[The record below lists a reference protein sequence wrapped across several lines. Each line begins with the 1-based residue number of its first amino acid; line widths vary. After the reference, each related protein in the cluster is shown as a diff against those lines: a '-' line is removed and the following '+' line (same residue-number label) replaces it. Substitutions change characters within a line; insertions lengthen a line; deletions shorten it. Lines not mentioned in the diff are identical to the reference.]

1 MGLFDWYPF
10 IRRKGYTPVQIYRS
24 ILASIITNGRRRL
37 DVLGSC
43 YDVIWSSCSNMSQDT
58 AHRSLE
64 KEVSRFET
72 ALDMTRYIDG
82 DPAKEKS
89 ETAAERQKRR
99 EKALEQTAT
108 SLTTLESRIDN
119 NKRLRKRHIVNVC
132 SGLAFSYWSMESR
145 RSFADYMTERHWTV
159 KVVATEAGSAIAIDA
174 NSGDIIISRDSD
186 MLAYG
191 SIVTLWRPVSNDI
204 ILVYSIP
211 DLLLALGITR
221 VQLTALAVVSKY
233 DNNRNIWSLS
243 PTTNFSINKSI
254 KSIGQKEFEESI
266 RVFIDK
272 RQTKLNKVDST
283 SNAQILYEQLRLYF
297 KDLCTRHY
305 ELKRIRIQELH
316 LRVTSDEFVRL
327 RVPSSWNRYRTVESP
342 RQISKASGTTSQHQP
357 GISQEPTFT
366 SLGQENHGHPA
377 LPRKR
382 KRDSLK
388 QKLVEFA
395 SLDQDD
401 PATVTSTND
410 LIMAFKIRER
420 QDARFRG
427 LLEDDLPPR
436 LTITVTGSDYYLS
449 ETCNIIQS
457 KEDIAKL

>member
-1 MGLFDWYPF
+1 
-10 IRRKGYTPVQIYRS
+10 
-24 ILASIITNGRRRL
+24 
-37 DVLGSC
+37 
-43 YDVIWSSCSNMSQDT
+43 
-58 AHRSLE
+58 
-64 KEVSRFET
+64 
-72 ALDMTRYIDG
+72 
-82 DPAKEKS
+82 
-89 ETAAERQKRR
+89 
-99 EKALEQTAT
+99 
-108 SLTTLESRIDN
+108 
-119 NKRLRKRHIVNVC
+119 
-132 SGLAFSYWSMESR
+132 MESR

-159 KVVATEAGSAIAIDA
+159 KVVATEAGLAIAIDA
-174 NSGDIIISRDSD
+174 NPGDIIISRDSD

-221 VQLTALAVVSKY
+221 AQLTALAVVSKNDY
-233 DNNRNIWSLS
+233 NKNIWSLG
-243 PTTNFSINKSI
+243 PATNFSIVKSI
-254 KSIGQKEFEESI
+254 NSMDPKEVVHSYLANT
-266 RVFIDK
+266 R
-272 RQTKLNKVDST
+272 
-283 SNAQILYEQLRLYF
+283 ILHEQLRLYF

-316 LRVTSDEFVRL
+316 LRVASDEFVRL
-327 RVPSSWNRYRTVESP
+327 RVPRSWNRYRTVESP
-342 RQISKASGTTSQHQP
+342 RQISKASGTALQHQP
-357 GISQEPTFT
+357 GIPQEPTFT

-410 LIMAFKIRER
+410 LNQQRRNTGHRVAINLRSLSEIRDHLQFFEQTKLKDYHKKGYIVHGSLKIMAFKIRER
-420 QDARFRG
+420 QDARFRR

-449 ETCNIIQS
+449 ETCNLIQS